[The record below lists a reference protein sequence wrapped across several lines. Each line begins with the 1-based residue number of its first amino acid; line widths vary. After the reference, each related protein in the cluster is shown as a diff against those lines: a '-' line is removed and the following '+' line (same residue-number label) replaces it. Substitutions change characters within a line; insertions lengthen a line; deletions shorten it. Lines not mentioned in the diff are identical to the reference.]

1 MDDDI
6 RRLVVIL
13 LALSV
18 ITGLAVPAL
27 AQTAET
33 TSQNTILQNLAG
45 SSGYSTLTN
54 MAKTAGLD
62 STLAGAG
69 PYTVFAPGNTAFG
82 QIPQESVSALMNDK
96 AKLGELMS
104 YHVVPGKLSASDL
117 ANRDS
122 LQTIDGKTLPVSRQP
137 DGTITVGGATVTG
150 SGIDSSNG
158 IIYPVSGVMTP
169 PGFVMPQAAQSPAQG
184 LPWWILPLGLL
195 ALIAIGA
202 YMMMK
207 RRRHAEPAPREAYRE
222 KAPAERTAPRYE
234 EERAHAETTGR
245 TPEET
250 MKEVRESTAAYKT
263 PQIADIAK
271 NLNLPLSGVA
281 LAGLNALI
289 SKGTFSDK
297 QDFIGFLG
305 KTFFANNM
313 ESAMAGGKEPSE
325 SMIMD
330 VINKTGIA
338 KGFSRD
344 DTMKM
349 LVPLLITGFTAVY
362 NYLHK
367 KPAAVT
373 R

>member
-1 MDDDI
+1 MDDI
-6 RRLVVIL
+6 RKLVVIL
-13 LALSV
+13 LALSI

-27 AQTAET
+27 AQTA

-45 SSGYSTLTN
+45 NSGYSTLTN
-54 MAKTAGLD
+54 AAKAAGLD

-82 QIPQESVSALMNDK
+82 QIPQESMSALMNDK
-96 AKLGELMS
+96 TKLGELMN
-104 YHVVPGKLSASDL
+104 YHVVPGKLSTSDL

-122 LQTIDGKTLPVSRQP
+122 LQTVDGKTLPVSQQP
-137 DGTITVGGATVTG
+137 DGTITVGGARVTG
-150 SGIDSSNG
+150 AGIDSSNG
-158 IIYPVSGVMTP
+158 IIYPVNSVMTP
-169 PGFVMPQAAQSPAQG
+169 PGFAMPQPAQAPAQG
-184 LPWWILPLGLL
+184 FPWWILPLGLL
-195 ALIAIGA
+195 ALGAIAA
-202 YMMMK
+202 YLMMR
-207 RRRHAEPAPREAYRE
+207 RRRHPEPAPREAHRE
-222 KAPAERTAPRYE
+222 RAPAERTAPRYE
-234 EERAHAETTGR
+234 EERAHAETATGR
-245 TPEET
+245 APEET
-250 MKEVRESTAAYKT
+250 MKDVRESTAAYKT

-281 LAGLNALI
+281 LAGLNSLI

-367 KPAAVT
+367 KPAVVT